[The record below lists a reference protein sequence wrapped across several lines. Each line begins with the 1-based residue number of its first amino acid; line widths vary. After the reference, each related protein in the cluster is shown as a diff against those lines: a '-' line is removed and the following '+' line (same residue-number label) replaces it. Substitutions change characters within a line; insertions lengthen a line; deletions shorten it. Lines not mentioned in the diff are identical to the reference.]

1 MTIGLDAEV
10 CAEIRG
16 LSLSFER
23 DGVQV
28 PLTFDTDITLY
39 RGETLCLVGESGSG
53 KSITVRTL
61 AGLVPPGV
69 TATGS
74 VRVGGLELIGSPERV
89 VAGIRG
95 RTVALLMQDPFT
107 ILNPLQTIRTHLVE
121 SLPPERRR
129 ARDLDDVVRR
139 MLEEVQITDETV
151 LARYPFQLSGGMR
164 QRIALAAALAQD
176 PEILI
181 ADEPTTALDATT
193 QRTVLDLIRRIQTER
208 GMSVVLVTH
217 DLQLGFTYSDRVMVM
232 YAGNILET
240 ASGEALREGSAHP
253 YTEGLLRSIPS
264 SRERLTVLESIPGSI
279 VPARDTVGHC
289 AFSNR
294 CRWVAPECLVASPPL
309 HEIGKDHATACVR
322 IEEIRAEVLSETPA
336 ETELVV
342 SPNSALVAARSNAPA
357 LVIESLSKTFGTSR
371 RPGQRAVV
379 DASLVVERGES
390 VGIIGESGSG
400 KTTLARCVLGLES
413 PSSGRIVV
421 GGRDATSYAAMSR
434 ADRHA
439 VRRAVQCVFQDPY
452 TSLNPAHSIGSTLR
466 EALSKSTSDIT
477 LTVAE
482 MLELVRLPASYA
494 TRRPSALSGG
504 ERQRVAIA
512 RALAVKPDLIVC
524 DEPVASLDVSVQ
536 AQILGVLRA
545 ANEELGTSL
554 LFITHDLGVVRQVT
568 EKVVVMLKGEIVERG
583 DTATVLDAPSHSYT
597 RRLVAA
603 TDFDSAA

>member
-1 MTIGLDAEV
+1 MTTMIQPEVVAEM
-10 CAEIRG
+10 RD

-23 DGVQV
+23 DGERI
-28 PLTFDTDITLY
+28 PLTFGTDLTLY

-53 KSITVRTL
+53 KSITVRTI
-61 AGLVPPGV
+61 AGLLPAGV
-69 TATGS
+69 LATGS
-74 VRVGGLELIGSPERV
+74 VRVGGRELIGSPERE

-95 RTVALLMQDPFT
+95 KNVALLLQDPFT

-129 ARDLDDVVRR
+129 RRDLDDTVRR
-139 MLEEVQITDETV
+139 MLAEVQITDDSV
-151 LARYPFQLSGGMR
+151 LGRYPFQLSGGMR
-164 QRIALAAALAQD
+164 QRIALAAAMAQD

-193 QRTVLDLIRRIQTER
+193 QRAILDLIRRIQRER
-208 GMSVVLVTH
+208 GMSVILVTH

-232 YAGNILET
+232 YAGNILEK
-240 ASGEALREGSAHP
+240 ASGDALRAGSAHP

-294 CRWVAPECLVASPPL
+294 CRWVSPECLAASPPL
-309 HEIGKDHATACVR
+309 REIDADHESACIR
-322 IEEIRAEVLSETPA
+322 IEEIRDEVLSDERIGEELAVQTNPA
-336 ETELVV
+336 LVV
-342 SPNSALVAARSNAPA
+342 ADSSTVPA
-357 LVIESLSKTFGTSR
+357 LVIESLSKTFGTRR
-371 RPGQRAVV
+371 RPGQRAVI
-379 DASLVVERGES
+379 DASLVVERGQS

-400 KTTLARCVLGLES
+400 KTTLARCVLGLET
-413 PSSGRIVV
+413 PSSGRIIV
-421 GGRDATSYAAMSR
+421 GGKDATSYTDMSR

-452 TSLNPAHSIGSTLR
+452 TSLNPAHSVGSALT
-466 EALSKSTSDIT
+466 EALSKSGSSRS

-482 MLELVRLPASYA
+482 LLELVRLPASYA
-494 TRRPSALSGG
+494 SRRPRALSGG

-512 RALAVKPDLIVC
+512 RALAVNPDLIVC

-536 AQILGVLRA
+536 AQILAVLRS

-568 EKVVVMLKGEIVERG
+568 ENVVVMLRGEIVERG
-583 DTATVLDAPSHSYT
+583 ATASVLDDPQHEYT
-597 RRLVAA
+597 QRLVAA
-603 TDFDSAA
+603 TDYDAA